1 MAFIFG
7 LVVGIIVGLVVIV
20 GFVKCENSRSKLR
33 SKLATTIAAFARMT
47 VEDSRKILPAEVYPS
62 WVVFSQRQKLSTH
75 FFLCHHPSCFSYFLL
90 GLTFSFWFFF
100 TVGLVEFSPE
110 EDLALCWS
118 GKLSLDIWALLY
130 LFFFVVL
137 FPLKW
142 FCVLNLVVQAA
153 SELVKSSV
161 EPTLEQY
168 RPAVLASLK
177 FSKFTLGTVAP
188 QFTG

>member
-75 FFLCHHPSCFSYFLL
+75 FFLCHHPFCFSYFLL
-90 GLTFSFWFFF
+90 GLTFSFWYFFLQLDWLNSHLKKIWPYVDQVNYLWIYELCSIF
-100 TVGLVEFSPE
+100 FSS
-110 EDLALCWS
+110 LFYFHWS
-118 GKLSLDIWALLY
+118 DFA
-130 LFFFVVL
+130 F
-137 FPLKW
+137 
-142 FCVLNLVVQAA
+142 
-153 SELVKSSV
+153 
-161 EPTLEQY
+161 
-168 RPAVLASLK
+168 
-177 FSKFTLGTVAP
+177 
-188 QFTG
+188 